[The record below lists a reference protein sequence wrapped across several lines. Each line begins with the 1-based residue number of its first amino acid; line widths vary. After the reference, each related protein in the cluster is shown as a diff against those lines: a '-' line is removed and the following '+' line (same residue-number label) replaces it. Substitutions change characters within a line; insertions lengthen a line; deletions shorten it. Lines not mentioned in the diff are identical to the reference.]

1 MIVCNLYHCENKAH
15 NNKNN
20 NNFLKVLQTVS
31 SARNQKEL
39 ISITITERKS
49 GVENTRPM
57 PVIIVTALV

>member
-31 SARNQKEL
+31 SARNQISNSKYFVLIWRKE
-39 ISITITERKS
+39 
-49 GVENTRPM
+49 
-57 PVIIVTALV
+57 